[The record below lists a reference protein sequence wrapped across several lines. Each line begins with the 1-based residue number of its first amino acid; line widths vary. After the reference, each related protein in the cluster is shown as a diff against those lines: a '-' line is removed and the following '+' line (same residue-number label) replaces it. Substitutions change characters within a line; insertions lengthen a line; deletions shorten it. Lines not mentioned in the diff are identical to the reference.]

1 MELQFSTLVCKFQIF
16 YSKIKVSLFLAQ
28 TNKLLNVPSPKIR
41 IRHIN
46 DPFKEIPSFYLIKIV
61 VTHNQA
67 VLTFSGTDKSFKKA
81 LIKTISEMSEFIFH
95 NLNGTTNSLNRSG
108 TGAHKSLSEA
118 KQKSYLE
125 LLERDTFLAYF
136 LSKNMNFQLLQTR
149 EIKDLKLKIIKIQ
162 SIDKDIDVI
171 ISTIFVK
178 EKKQI
183 FIGLKSFYT
192 SKTSIQKAFE
202 HSLQESIML
211 YLNWANIE
219 ISQADQLGPKLQI
232 LSKHLN
238 STYKHSIINKFIEP
252 KCMGRFSPT
261 RSLSIEQFKN
271 YEINKIGNR
280 FVCFGSNQSVIK
292 LTFDEEWKND
302 QILNT
307 NKLKKR
313 GLIFD
318 EWDYHP
324 LL

>member
-1 MELQFSTLVCKFQIF
+1 MELRFLTLVYKFQIF
-16 YSKIKVSLFLAQ
+16 YSKIKISIFLAK
-28 TNKLLNVPSPKIR
+28 TNKLLNVLSPKVR

-61 VTHNQA
+61 VTRNNV
-67 VLTFSGTDKSFKKA
+67 VLTFSGTDKSFNKA
-81 LIKTISEMSEFIFH
+81 LIKAISEMSEFIFH
-95 NLNGTTNSLNRSG
+95 SINGSTCSLNRSG
-108 TGAHKSLSEA
+108 TGAHKSPSEA
-118 KQKSYLE
+118 KQKAYLE
-125 LLERDTFLAYF
+125 LLERDTFLTYF
-136 LSKNMNFQLLQTR
+136 LSKNMDFHILQTR
-149 EIKDLKLKIIKIQ
+149 EIKDLKLQIIKVQ

-192 SKTSIQKAFE
+192 FKTSIQKAFE

-219 ISQADQLGPKLQI
+219 INHADQLGPKLQI

-238 STYKHSIINKFIEP
+238 STYKQSIINKFIRP
-252 KCMGRFSPT
+252 KCRERFSLT

-280 FVCFGSNQSVIK
+280 LVCFGSNQSVIK
-292 LTFDEEWKND
+292 LTFDLEWKND

-313 GLIFD
+313 GLTLD